1 MAFIN
6 KIVSPD
12 EKLLGIARLHW
23 IYLVQG
29 IAWLLALGFFGGFI
43 NQLFSGAFNKIGSFI
58 FILSLTVGLGIF
70 VYKYISFISTE
81 LGLTTQRCIFKRG
94 MFWVDV
100 REIDLEEVKSASINN
115 GLLGRIFNYGF
126 IFLDA
131 RFIEDIK
138 LPAISDPYRF
148 MKAFNEVR
156 TRIKEDSM
164 QVVIGDQLGADA
176 SQLDN
181 KTVSERRK
189 EESHYMEEDRYDSF
203 SDDPV
208 DNVEGVVEDMG
219 EADVEKMRE
228 NPDRDTI
235 KKHREEKEKSAPP
248 KPKKKR
254 EVFVNTDRLHDKV
267 MDDFEETAEPE
278 K

>member
-43 NQLFSGAFNKIGSFI
+43 NQLFSGAFNRIGSFV
-58 FILSLTVGLGIF
+58 FILSLAAGLGIF
-70 VYKYISFISTE
+70 VYKYIAFISTE

-115 GLLGRIFNYGF
+115 GLLGRIFNYGY

-138 LPAISDPYRF
+138 LPAIADPYRF

-164 QVVIGDQLGADA
+164 QVVIADQLGADA
-176 SQLDN
+176 SQSDK

-235 KKHREEKEKSAPP
+235 KKHREEKEKSDPS
-248 KPKKKR
+248 KSKKKR